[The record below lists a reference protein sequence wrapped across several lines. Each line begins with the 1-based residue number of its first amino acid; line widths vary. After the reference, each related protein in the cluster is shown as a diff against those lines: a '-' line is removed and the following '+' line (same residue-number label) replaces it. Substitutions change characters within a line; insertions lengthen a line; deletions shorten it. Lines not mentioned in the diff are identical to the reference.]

1 MGGRTLDCNKSGEVV
16 HSRLEIMLGS
26 PTTWTD

>member
-16 HSRLEIMLGS
+16 HSRLKIMVGR
-26 PTTWTD
+26 PMAWID